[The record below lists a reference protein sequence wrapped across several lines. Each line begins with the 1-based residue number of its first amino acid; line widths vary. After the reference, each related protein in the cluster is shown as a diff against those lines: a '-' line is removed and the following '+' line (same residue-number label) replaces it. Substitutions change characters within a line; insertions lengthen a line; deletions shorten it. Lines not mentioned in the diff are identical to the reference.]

1 MGFMFLVV
9 LMILEAADRGS
20 TQRYKQAAAMIEP
33 NSEVDSQHNSK
44 DNTEPVL
51 AFVIFRHGDRTP
63 DQEELDKYPSNDKND
78 ALFFPFGKKALTNKG
93 KQRGFKVG
101 LYLRKRYNKFI
112 SRLYL
117 PDEINVRTTD
127 YDRTKMTALTAM
139 AALYPPLPPQRWNP
153 ALNWQPVPYDTL
165 QYHSDDLL
173 YWYNCP
179 PYTKMRDSIYEL
191 PEVKKWLEP
200 YASLFTYLS
209 DKTGTNITTPED
221 VFFLDNLFQ
230 TLENVGVEPPKWAQD
245 VMPKIK
251 EMTKIE
257 YAIEFYDNDLTRLA
271 SGVLLADIVNA
282 SSMAIAGNLDQ
293 PKLRLYSAH
302 ENNVAGLMAAAR
314 VFQPHQ
320 PRYGST
326 FSLELRRRNQTGQYG
341 FVAVYSETAGGPG
354 VELPIAGCGDT
365 SFCDFDTFVDL
376 TKDVMLSKENYD
388 KECSI

>member
-1 MGFMFLVV
+1 MGLAFVLLIAVGLGGGGCSKYKPAAIQSNNKLVHRS
-9 LMILEAADRGS
+9 I
-20 TQRYKQAAAMIEP
+20 
-33 NSEVDSQHNSK
+33 

-51 AFVIFRHGDRTP
+51 VFSIFRHGDRTP
-63 DQEELDKYPSNDKND
+63 DQEELDKYPAEEKSEK
-78 ALFFPFGKKALTNKG
+78 LFFPFGKKALTNKG

-101 LYLRKRYNKFI
+101 EYLRERYDEFI
-112 SRLYL
+112 SQLYL
-117 PDEINVRTTD
+117 PDEIKIRTTD

-139 AALYPPLPPQRWNP
+139 SALYPPLPPQRWNP

-165 QYHSDDLL
+165 EYQHDDLL

-179 PYTKMRDSIYEL
+179 RYTKLRNSVYEL

-200 YASLFTYLS
+200 YESFYSYLS

-230 TLENVGVEPPKWAQD
+230 TLENVGVKPPKWAQE

-257 YAIEFYDNDLTRLA
+257 YAIEYYDDDLIRIA
-271 SGVLLADIVNA
+271 SGVLLGDIVNA
-282 SSMAIAGNLDQ
+282 STLAVAGDLDQ
-293 PKLRLYSAH
+293 PKMRLYSAH

-320 PRYGST
+320 PKYGST
-326 FSLELRRRNQTGQYG
+326 FSLELRRRNDTGQYG
-341 FVAVYSETAGGPG
+341 FLAVYAAIAGGPD
-354 VELPIAGCGDT
+354 VFLPVDGCGD
-365 SFCDFDTFVDL
+365 SLFCDFDTFVNI
-376 TKDVMLSKENYD
+376 TKNVINTRERFAD
-388 KECSI
+388 ECYK